1 MVELTVSQ
9 VAGIIAALVF
19 VGKWLVKQG
28 IPEDL
33 YITVFYCSLVQLL
46 LPIILGAL
54 LTGILKPENNLTT
67 WYFRHDVIWNIKG
80 VNVST
85 GLL

>member
-19 VGKWLVKQG
+19 V
-28 IPEDL
+28 
-33 YITVFYCSLVQLL
+33 VQLL
-46 LPIILGAL
+46 LPVILGAL

-67 WYFRHDVIWNIKG
+67 WYLPNILTRNKRTA
-80 VNVST
+80 NAST
-85 GLL
+85 GRL